1 MRLLC
6 SLLLSA
12 CALLASG
19 ELSNRRAPGFT
30 LPDINYKYYDLQDYR
45 GKIVIVDIMKT
56 ECPHCQALSRTLE
69 RVKAKY
75 GDKLVVLSVVN
86 PPDTG
91 TSVMQYMRILGTT
104 STFLLD
110 CGQMAASY
118 LKATPQKPAF
128 DVPHLFLIDGNGWI
142 RNDFAYDVL
151 TRPIFEGD
159 GLFAE
164 IDKLLAPSKK

>member
-1 MRLLC
+1 MRLFF
-6 SLLLSA
+6 SFLLAGS
-12 CALLASG
+12 ALLASG

-30 LPDINYKYYDLQDYR
+30 LPDMNYRYYDLQDYR
-45 GKIVIVDIMKT
+45 GKIVLVDIMRT
-56 ECPHCQALSRTLE
+56 ECPHCQALTRTLE

-75 GDKLVVLSVVN
+75 GDKLVVLAVVN

-91 TSVMQYMRILGTT
+91 ASVMQYTRTMGTT

-142 RNDFAYDVL
+142 RNDFAYDAL
-151 TRPIFEGD
+151 TRSIFEAD

-164 IDKLLAPSKK
+164 IDKLLAPAKK